1 MRCTQI
7 GTECSPSIRL
17 WADAVVNVQRTQAPR
32 GSNRE
37 LLQNVQ
43 QDNRVNAPAK
53 P

>member
-1 MRCTQI
+1 VRSAQI

-17 WADAVVNVQRTQAPR
+17 WADTVVNVQRTQAPR

-37 LLQNVQ
+37 LLQDVQ
-43 QDNRVNAPAK
+43 QNDRIDAPAK